1 MIKVSPFLEKKNCY
15 TRLLIA
21 FTVEK
26 SAQKD
31 NYFVQNK
38 YIWKQESR
46 WSSLRADFQE

>member
-15 TRLLIA
+15 TKLLIA

-38 YIWKQESR
+38 YIWKQE
-46 WSSLRADFQE
+46 